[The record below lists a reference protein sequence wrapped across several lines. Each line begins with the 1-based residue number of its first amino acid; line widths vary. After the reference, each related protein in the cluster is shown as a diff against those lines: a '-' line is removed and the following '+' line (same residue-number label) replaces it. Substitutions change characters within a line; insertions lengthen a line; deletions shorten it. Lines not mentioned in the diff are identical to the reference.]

1 MYYTWHTFY
10 NFNNRTCAFAS
21 GSIGKLLVSLIFST
35 RAFALQSAVYH
46 AKNILARPRCK
57 LRQAARSFPFRSL
70 SFAGALLAP
79 GAFFLDMACAVIF
92 VSPPAGLRRS
102 ALKRSR
108 FRTSGRNSLPCLKK
122 TYAAYTICPGSRP
135 SG

>member
-10 NFNNRTCAFAS
+10 NFNYRPCAFAS

-35 RAFALQSAVYH
+35 RAFALQSAVCH

-70 SFAGALLAP
+70 SYAGALLAP

-102 ALKRSR
+102 ALK
-108 FRTSGRNSLPCLKK
+108 KK
-122 TYAAYTICPGSRP
+122 SVSYVWTKFLTLSFALAPRACTGFHYV
-135 SG
+135 